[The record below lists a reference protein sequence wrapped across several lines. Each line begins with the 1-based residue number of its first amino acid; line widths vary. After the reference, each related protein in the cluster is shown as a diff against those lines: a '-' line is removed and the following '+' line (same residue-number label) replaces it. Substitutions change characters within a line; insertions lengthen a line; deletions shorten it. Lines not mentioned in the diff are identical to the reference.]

1 MSETLPTVEFVVGAN
16 HTVLNSGVGRAMKKY
31 IGSWMCH
38 RTQMTKQSMKMGGLA
53 SMYCSTRFRCCGAP
67 SPLQLMDLE
76 NDYYLVRFHDEVDYN
91 KVLMGD
97 PWVIFG
103 QYLTVRL
110 WSPAFSTSENEVD
123 IQVVW
128 IRLLGLPGS
137 YYSDFLL

>member
-1 MSETLPTVEFVVGAN
+1 
-16 HTVLNSGVGRAMKKY
+16 
-31 IGSWMCH
+31 
-38 RTQMTKQSMKMGGLA
+38 
-53 SMYCSTRFRCCGAP
+53 MYCSTRFRRCGAL

-91 KVLMGD
+91 KVLKGD

-110 WSPAFSTSENEVD
+110 WSPAFSTSQNEVD

-128 IRLLGLPGS
+128 IRLLGLPES

>member
-16 HTVLNSGVGRAMKKY
+16 HTVLNGGVGRAMKKY
-31 IGSWMCH
+31 VGGWICH
-38 RTQMTKQSMKMGGLA
+38 RTQMTKPSMKMGG
-53 SMYCSTRFRCCGAP
+53 

-91 KVLMGD
+91 KVLKGD

-110 WSPAFSTSENEVD
+110 WSPAFSTSQNEVD

-128 IRLLGLPGS
+128 IRLLGFPE
-137 YYSDFLL
+137 

>member
-1 MSETLPTVEFVVGAN
+1 MNDTLPTVEFVVGAN
-16 HTVLNSGVGRAMKKY
+16 HTVLNSGVGRVMKK
-31 IGSWMCH
+31 
-38 RTQMTKQSMKMGGLA
+38 
-53 SMYCSTRFRCCGAP
+53 FRCCGAL

-76 NDYYLVRFHDEVDYN
+76 NDYYLVRFHDELDYN
-91 KVLMGD
+91 KVLMGE

-128 IRLLGLPGS
+128 IRLLGLPES